1 MVSDAALRIRTT
13 LDIASAM
20 VQLLMTPAIQE
31 VVASRVKNS
40 RIIASALEQTWMTL
54 PTLEIA
60 ALPTQ
65 DSASA
70 LEIIL
75 MSLVKVRL
83 TRICS
88 YWESK
93 IISTD

>member
-1 MVSDAALRIRTT
+1 
-13 LDIASAM
+13 
-20 VQLLMTPAIQE
+20 MTPAILG
-31 VVASRVKNS
+31 VAVWQIKN
-40 RIIASALEQTWMTL
+40 ILTIAFALEQTWMTL

-83 TRICS
+83 PRIH
-88 YWESK
+88 
-93 IISTD
+93 IHQVL

>member
-1 MVSDAALRIRTT
+1 MTKEALGVVVWQIQITQR
-13 LDIASAM
+13 IASA
-20 VQLLMTPAIQE
+20 PE
-31 VVASRVKNS
+31 R
-40 RIIASALEQTWMTL
+40 TWMTL
-54 PTLEIA
+54 QTLEIA

-75 MSLVKVRL
+75 MYLVKVRL

-93 IISTD
+93 MISTDSLCQNIYVSVRFRKVTNTAFRN

>member
-1 MVSDAALRIRTT
+1 
-13 LDIASAM
+13 
-20 VQLLMTPAIQE
+20 MTPAILG
-31 VVASRVKNS
+31 VAVWQIKN
-40 RIIASALEQTWMTL
+40 ILTIAFALEQTWMTL

-70 LEIIL
+70 LETIL

-83 TRICS
+83 TRIFS
-88 YWESK
+88 YLGIK
-93 IISTD
+93 NDIY

>member
-1 MVSDAALRIRTT
+1 
-13 LDIASAM
+13 
-20 VQLLMTPAIQE
+20 MTPAILG
-31 VVASRVKNS
+31 VAVWQIKN
-40 RIIASALEQTWMTL
+40 ILTIAFALEQTWMTL

-83 TRICS
+83 TRIFS
-88 YWESK
+88 YLGIK
-93 IISTD
+93 NDIY

>member
-1 MVSDAALRIRTT
+1 MTQAILGVAARQIKIT
-13 LDIASAM
+13 L
-20 VQLLMTPAIQE
+20 
-31 VVASRVKNS
+31 
-40 RIIASALEQTWMTL
+40 IIASAPERTWMTL
-54 PTLEIA
+54 PILEIA

-75 MSLVKVRL
+75 MSLVKVRFP
-83 TRICS
+83 

-93 IISTD
+93 IISTDW

>member
-1 MVSDAALRIRTT
+1 
-13 LDIASAM
+13 
-20 VQLLMTPAIQE
+20 MTPEILGVVVWQIQITQ
-31 VVASRVKNS
+31 
-40 RIIASALEQTWMTL
+40 RIAFALEQTWMTL

-75 MSLVKVRL
+75 MYLVKVRL

-93 IISTD
+93 MTSTDSFCQKYVCISQVL

>member
-1 MVSDAALRIRTT
+1 MTQATLAAAAWQIQIT
-13 LDIASAM
+13 L
-20 VQLLMTPAIQE
+20 
-31 VVASRVKNS
+31 
-40 RIIASALEQTWMTL
+40 IIASALEPTWMTL

-83 TRICS
+83 PRICS
-88 YWESK
+88 Y
-93 IISTD
+93 

>member
-1 MVSDAALRIRTT
+1 
-13 LDIASAM
+13 
-20 VQLLMTPAIQE
+20 MTPTILGVVVLQIQITL
-31 VVASRVKNS
+31 
-40 RIIASALEQTWMTL
+40 IIASALEQTWMTL

-83 TRICS
+83 PRICS
-88 YWESK
+88 Y
-93 IISTD
+93 

>member
-1 MVSDAALRIRTT
+1 
-13 LDIASAM
+13 
-20 VQLLMTPAIQE
+20 MTPAILG
-31 VVASRVKNS
+31 VAVWQIKN
-40 RIIASALEQTWMTL
+40 ILTIAFALEQTWMTL

-70 LEIIL
+70 LETIL

>member
-1 MVSDAALRIRTT
+1 MTKET
-13 LDIASAM
+13 LG
-20 VQLLMTPAIQE
+20 VVVWQIQITQ
-31 VVASRVKNS
+31 R
-40 RIIASALEQTWMTL
+40 IASALERTWMTL

-75 MSLVKVRL
+75 MYLVKVRL
-83 TRICS
+83 TRIFS
-88 YWESK
+88 YLGIK
-93 IISTD
+93 NDIY